1 MSDTATAT
9 TPPAEKPAAPLP
21 AESQEGPPS
30 PLHKLY
36 TRISGWGFY
45 LATTLI
51 VEAFLFFESTL
62 DVRVHGLEKLREV
75 KQAGHTP
82 LLVIWHGQGLLPMAR
97 FREEKLCLYA
107 SHARDPNYKKYL
119 LLIRWWT
126 LRFIERMGYQVLDAS
141 EFKSE
146 SRGVMKF
153 VDLLRNGTGSVIAAD
168 GPQGPIYQAKPG
180 PTFLAKKAD
189 VVLVPLGVMISGGF
203 EMDQWDRFEIPWP
216 FAHGVIV
223 IGEPITVPAKAKDA
237 ELEAARLH
245 LETSMNALTDE
256 ARERLGFPIA
266 IRTAPKQDELEEAA
280 RAAKSE
286 AVQQLQGQDK
296 QRDANHADQ
305 QRVEQ
310 KEPGRTGEAGNQQ
323 EADPADDHTAKR

>member
-1 MSDTATAT
+1 MSDTVAET
-9 TPPAEKPAAPLP
+9 TTPAEKPAAPAPPATPRDPLP
-21 AESQEGPPS
+21 APIR
-30 PLHKLY
+30 KLY

-62 DVRVHGLEKLREV
+62 DVRIYGLEKLREV
-75 KQAGHTP
+75 KRAGHTP
-82 LLVIWHGQGLLPMAR
+82 LLVIWHGQGLLPMVT

-126 LRFIERMGYQVLDAS
+126 LRFIERMGYRVLDAS
-141 EFKSE
+141 VFKSE
-146 SRGVMKF
+146 SRGVMQF
-153 VDLLRNGTGSVIAAD
+153 VDILRNGTGSVIAAD

-189 VVLVPLGVMISGGF
+189 VVLIPLGVVISGGF

-216 FAHGVIV
+216 FARGVIV
-223 IGEPITVPAKAKDA
+223 VGEPITVPAKARDA

-245 LETSMNALTDE
+245 LETCMQELTEE
-256 ARERLGFPIA
+256 ARSRIGFPIA
-266 IRTAPKQDELEEAA
+266 VRTPHKPEQD
-280 RAAKSE
+280 SE
-286 AVQQLQGQDK
+286 PVQ
-296 QRDANHADQ
+296 
-305 QRVEQ
+305 
-310 KEPGRTGEAGNQQ
+310 
-323 EADPADDHTAKR
+323 